1 MLEYMEKYCENIRQD
16 LDGTY
21 VAVLKPEY
29 AIDGLRVIKCDN
41 ATGDIK
47 NDRWVTIRGTH
58 VLIGRDGRIAAGAGG
73 KLNGLKF
80 GTWFNP
86 KGKPKAMKLP
96 KTWGSDAGRGV
107 KRETLTQLGENG
119 KTVKVKGK
127 VAKLKIPKGTTIKNL
142 MKSSDPAIKGT
153 QAQLKRAINALNTS
167 RHNKELNHQF
177 TNKMFDAFESAP
189 AGTKISLVGSHGR
202 EQTAVRTDRGYK
214 VNGREVSVHSVV
226 TAAQS
231 GTAKIESYPKRQA
244 FKFDATEPKR
254 VSGSYNP
261 SQLVDIRTPKDR
273 SEYHHEPNDTLVKS
287 MQYWKNPPTVAQRL
301 RRKKALKAVQD
312 YSNMDEQE
320 YKGLIANRSSKSR
333 QTNQRLEYYIAHQP
347 RHKGTIHKAVD
358 MSQADFD
365 KYVSLMNKGSAFG
378 ANSVTTWSSNP
389 RMTATKSDKPCNII
403 FTKKDGFSKSASI
416 NDFGDRNEGAVLV
429 SKSQSMR
436 IKRVLMAGEGF
447 MQVEVEEV

>member
-1 MLEYMEKYCENIRQD
+1 MLEYMEKYCESIRQD
-16 LDGTY
+16 SDGTY
-21 VAVLKPEY
+21 VAVLKPKY
-29 AIDGLRVIKCDN
+29 AVEGCRVVKCDN

-80 GTWFNP
+80 GAWFNP
-86 KGKPKAMKLP
+86 KGKHKAMAMP
-96 KTWGSDAGRGV
+96 KIWGSDASRGV
-107 KRETLTQLGENG
+107 QKETMKQLGKDG

-127 VAKLKIPKGTTIKNL
+127 VAKIKIPKGTTIKNL
-142 MKSSDPAIKGT
+142 MKSSEPALKGT

-189 AGTKISLVGSHGR
+189 IGTKVKLIGSHGR

-214 VNGREVSVHSVV
+214 VNGKEVSVNSVV
-226 TAAQS
+226 AVAQS
-231 GTAKIESYPKRQA
+231 GTAKIADYPKRQA

-254 VSGSYNP
+254 VQGSYNP
-261 SQLVDIRTPKDR
+261 SKLVDIRTPNDR
-273 SEYHHEPNDTLVKS
+273 SEGHHAAGDVLVRS

-301 RRKKALKAVQD
+301 RRKKALKAVQE
-312 YSNMDEQE
+312 YSNMDGKE
-320 YKGLIANRSSKSR
+320 YKDLVANRSLKSK

-365 KYVSLMNKGSAFG
+365 KYVNLMHKGSAFG

-389 RMTATKSDKPCNII
+389 NMTATKSDKPCKII

-429 SKSQSMR
+429 SRSQSMR